1 MILTMGPHASQVG
14 EKEREGK
21 MIHTEYD
28 ILRLVALVILQTHPL
43 KQNIPSSHQDFA
55 VQRQFPRTRHP
66 LYLILHTNKHPWDP
80 LIKFF

>member
-1 MILTMGPHASQVG
+1 VAHSGRIPSAVAHD
-14 EKEREGK
+14 GK
-21 MIHTEYD
+21 PWCGT
-28 ILRLVALVILQTHPL
+28 RLVALVILQTHPL

-55 VQRQFPRTRHP
+55 VQRQFSRTHHP